1 MRKIIAIGGGEN
13 GRIDENGKK
22 LDYETFE
29 IDKEVVKL
37 TNKDKPNFLFICHSF
52 SFSLEIQDSYF
63 ETMKK
68 IYGDNFGCE
77 CKHLRSD
84 ELDNMNLIKEK
95 IDWADII
102 YEGGGDTD
110 SMIKFW
116 KETKFDKV
124 LYNAWQEGKVICG
137 ISAGAVCWFNSC
149 NSDSEDG
156 FEIVKCLDWYS
167 LFITPHVN
175 EKGRYESTREQ
186 LKNNNMVGLLLSNRS
201 ALEIIDDKY
210 RIIKSKYKKKN
221 VKNPYVIKAFWKN
234 NKYINHK
241 LTNEKQFKNLNDLLS
256 K

>member
-1 MRKIIAIGGGEN
+1 
-13 GRIDENGKK
+13 
-22 LDYETFE
+22 
-29 IDKEVVKL
+29 
-37 TNKDKPNFLFICHSF
+37 
-52 SFSLEIQDSYF
+52 
-63 ETMKK
+63 
-68 IYGDNFGCE
+68 
-77 CKHLRSD
+77 
-84 ELDNMNLIKEK
+84 
-95 IDWADII
+95 
-102 YEGGGDTD
+102 
-110 SMIKFW
+110 MIKLW

-241 LTNEKQFKNLNDLLS
+241 LTNEKQFKRKQCVKRLYWCFNTNQRM
-256 K
+256 